1 MSDDE
6 RDPGVAIRTV
16 PTAAERLIAVCG
28 KCGKKLG
35 GGFGSG
41 SKKSLVKALRVG
53 VADTKGKRRRVRIVE
68 TRCMDLC
75 PKGAVVVVDSD
86 SPNEFLVVA
95 KATPVSVVA
104 ARLGLRESD

>member
-1 MSDDE
+1 MSE
-6 RDPGVAIRTV
+6 SVREPGVAIRTV

-41 SKKSLVKALRVG
+41 AKKSLSKALRAG

-75 PKGAVVVVDSD
+75 PKGGVALVDSD
-86 SPNEFLVVA
+86 SPNEFLVVM
-95 KATPVSVVA
+95 KATPVGVVA
-104 ARLGLRESD
+104 GRLGLREAD